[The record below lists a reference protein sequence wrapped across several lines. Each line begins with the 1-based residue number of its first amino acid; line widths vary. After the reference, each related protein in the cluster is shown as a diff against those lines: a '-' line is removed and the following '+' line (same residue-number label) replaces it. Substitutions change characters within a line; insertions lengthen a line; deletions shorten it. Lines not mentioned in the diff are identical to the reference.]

1 MARARARSFA
11 CSRAISCPLPGSI
24 EVAGHDVV
32 AKSLAV
38 RRAIS
43 YVPEDAPLYDHM
55 RVGEFLHFMA
65 GIKGLRGAA
74 AKSAV
79 DAAAE
84 RLDLTRVMTLLTGK
98 LSRGFRQ
105 RVSIAQ
111 ALLGDPKVLV
121 LDEPTSGLDPHQVI
135 AVRDLIRSLAGRHT
149 VLLASHVLPEI
160 EKIASRV
167 MILLDGA
174 LLTPDALKETAGALM
189 LRLSAA
195 ASEDAIRGAVTAVAG
210 VRSIAVDPDSDAGT
224 AALPD
229 RCRTASISCRRYRG
243 GACRRRNSRFRID
256 GAPPGSRTRIPRTH
270 TATGEGGRMR
280 SFAVLL
286 LKEET
291 ALFSSPIAYV
301 VMTVFLLI
309 MGYSFTLTLFLSHQP
324 SMVHVFFQM
333 FVLFMLTT
341 PLITMRLLAEERKLR
356 TLEVLLTS
364 PVSEIAIVLAKFV
377 ASMSL
382 IVVMLLLSGCYAA
395 ALAFFGDPDFG
406 PIYSGYFGLLLFGS
420 ALVGTGLLA
429 SALTANQVIAALI
442 SLSVFLLLWII
453 DNFGWLLPSP
463 ADTLV
468 VNLSLSVHF
477 RPFAVG
483 SIYLSDVGFFL
494 SITLLTLLL
503 TVRALARR

>member
-1 MARARARSFA
+1 
-11 CSRAISCPLPGSI
+11 
-24 EVAGHDVV
+24 
-32 AKSLAV
+32 
-38 RRAIS
+38 
-43 YVPEDAPLYDHM
+43 
-55 RVGEFLHFMA
+55 
-65 GIKGLRGAA
+65 
-74 AKSAV
+74 
-79 DAAAE
+79 
-84 RLDLTRVMTLLTGK
+84 
-98 LSRGFRQ
+98 
-105 RVSIAQ
+105 
-111 ALLGDPKVLV
+111 
-121 LDEPTSGLDPHQVI
+121 
-135 AVRDLIRSLAGRHT
+135 
-149 VLLASHVLPEI
+149 
-160 EKIASRV
+160 
-167 MILLDGA
+167 
-174 LLTPDALKETAGALM
+174 
-189 LRLSAA
+189 
-195 ASEDAIRGAVTAVAG
+195 
-210 VRSIAVDPDSDAGT
+210 
-224 AALPD
+224 
-229 RCRTASISCRRYRG
+229 
-243 GACRRRNSRFRID
+243 
-256 GAPPGSRTRIPRTH
+256 
-270 TATGEGGRMR
+270 MR

-333 FVLFMLTT
+333 FVLFMLTV

-356 TLEVLLTS
+356 TLELLLTS
-364 PVSEIAIVLAKFV
+364 PVSEIAIVLAKFM

-382 IVVMLLLSGCYAA
+382 IVVMLMLSGCYAA
-395 ALAFFGDPDFG
+395 TLAYFGDPDFG
-406 PIYSGYFGLLLFGS
+406 PIYGGYVGLLLFGS

-429 SALTANQVIAALI
+429 SALTGNQVIAALI

-494 SITLLTLLL
+494 SATLLTLLL